1 MIRGLFAL
9 AAALV
14 GYTYVGFPMLVL
26 LRSRLRPRDHRSAPI
41 TPRVS
46 LIIAARNEEAV
57 IAGRIENAL
66 SLDYPA
72 DLLEVIV
79 ASDGSE
85 DATVALVRACADP
98 RVRVLD
104 LPRVGKDGALAAAAE
119 DATGQILVFSDANSA
134 YAPDALRQLV
144 APFADPSVGG
154 VAGDQRYLPDDG
166 REAAVATG
174 ERGYWDLDR
183 ALKLAESRAGNVI
196 SATGAIYAVRR
207 SLFRPPPPGVTD
219 DFAISTA
226 VIAQGQRLVFAP
238 DAVAY
243 EPVARSGDAEFA
255 RKVRVMT
262 RGLNGVVLRRELL
275 DPRRHG
281 FYAVQLFSHKVLRR
295 LMAVPL
301 SVLAATSLALSPRS
315 WLFRV
320 LAAGQV
326 VVYGL
331 GALGIALGR
340 RGSSK
345 LRLLALPAYF
355 LMVNA
360 ASVNAAWNVA
370 RGKSIERWEPQ
381 RDPEVTV

>member
-1 MIRGLFAL
+1 MKALFAM

-14 GYTYVGFPMLVL
+14 GYTYVGFPMLLL
-26 LRSRLRPRDHRSAPI
+26 LRSWVRPRDHRSEPI
-41 TPRVS
+41 TPRVT
-46 LIIAARNEEAV
+46 LIIAARNEERV
-57 IAGRIENAL
+57 IAGRVANAL

-72 DLLEVIV
+72 DALEVIV

-85 DATVALVRACADP
+85 DATVQLVRGFDDR

-104 LPRVGKDGALAAAAE
+104 LPRVGKADALAAAAE
-119 DATGQILVFSDANSA
+119 AATGQILVFSDANSH
-134 YAPDALRQLV
+134 YAPDALRKLV

-154 VAGDQRYLPDDG
+154 VAGDQRYLPADAG
-166 REAAVATG
+166 GEATVAAG

-238 DAVAY
+238 DAIAY
-243 EPVARSGDAEFA
+243 EPVARSSDAEFA

-281 FYAVQLFSHKVLRR
+281 FYAIQLFSHKVLRR

-301 SVLAATSLALSPRS
+301 GVLAATSLALGARS
-315 WLFRV
+315 RLFRA
-320 LAAGQV
+320 LAVGQV
-326 VVYGL
+326 AMYGL

-340 RGSSK
+340 RRTSK
-345 LRLLALPAYF
+345 LLALPAYF
-355 LMVNA
+355 VMVNV
-360 ASVNAAWNVA
+360 ASLKAAWNVA
-370 RGKSIERWEPQ
+370 RGRSIERWEP
-381 RDPEVTV
+381 RREEAA

>member
-1 MIRGLFAL
+1 VIRALFAM

-26 LRSRLRPRDHRSAPI
+26 LRSRVRPRDHRSEPI

-46 LIIAARNEEAV
+46 LIVAARNEERV

-66 SLDYPA
+66 ALDYPH
-72 DLLEVIV
+72 DLFEVIV
-79 ASDGSE
+79 ASDGSD
-85 DATVALVRACADP
+85 DATVELVRAFDDP

-119 DATGQILVFSDANSA
+119 AASGQILVFSDANSH
-134 YAPDALRQLV
+134 YAPDALRKLV
-144 APFADPSVGG
+144 APFADPTVGG
-154 VAGDQRYLPDDG
+154 VAGDQRYLPANG
-166 REAAVATG
+166 GEASVAQG

-243 EPVARSGDAEFA
+243 EPVAGTGDAEFA

-281 FYAVQLFSHKVLRR
+281 FYAVQLLSHKVLRR
-295 LMAVPL
+295 LMALPL
-301 SVLAATSLALSPRS
+301 GVLAATSLALGARS
-315 WLFRV
+315 RLFRV
-320 LAAGQV
+320 LAAGQLA
-326 VVYGL
+326 VYGL
-331 GALGIALGR
+331 GALGIARGR
-340 RGSSK
+340 RKSSK
-345 LRLLALPAYF
+345 LLALPAYF
-355 LMVNA
+355 VMVNA
-360 ASVNAAWNVA
+360 ASLKAAWNVV
-370 RGKSIERWEPQ
+370 RGRSIERWEPQ
-381 RDPEVTV
+381 R

>member
-1 MIRGLFAL
+1 MIRALFAM

-26 LRSRLRPRDHRSAPI
+26 LRSRVRPRDHRSEPI
-41 TPRVS
+41 TPRVT
-46 LIIAARNEEAV
+46 LIIAARNEERA
-57 IAGRIENAL
+57 IAARIENAL
-66 SLDYPA
+66 ALDYPH
-72 DLLEVIV
+72 DLLEIIV

-85 DATVALVRACADP
+85 DATVELVRNFQDP

-104 LPRVGKDGALAAAAE
+104 LPRVGKASALAAAAVS
-119 DATGQILVFSDANSA
+119 ANGQILVFSDANSH
-134 YAPDALRQLV
+134 YAPDAVRKLV

-154 VAGDQRYLPDDG
+154 VAGDQRYLPPGEDG
-166 REAAVATG
+166 EASVAAG

-207 SLFRPPPPGVTD
+207 SLFRPPPADVTD

-243 EPVARSGDAEFA
+243 EPVAPSGDAEFA

-281 FYAVQLFSHKVLRR
+281 FYAIQLFSHKVLRR
-295 LMAVPL
+295 LMALPL
-301 SVLAATSLALSPRS
+301 GVLAATSLALGARS
-315 WLFRV
+315 RLFRA

-326 VVYGL
+326 AVYGL

-340 RGSSK
+340 RRSSK
-345 LRLLALPAYF
+345 LLALPAYF
-355 LMVNA
+355 VMVNV
-360 ASVNAAWNVA
+360 ASLKAAWNVA
-370 RGKSIERWEPQ
+370 RGRSIERWEPN
-381 RDPEVTV
+381 R